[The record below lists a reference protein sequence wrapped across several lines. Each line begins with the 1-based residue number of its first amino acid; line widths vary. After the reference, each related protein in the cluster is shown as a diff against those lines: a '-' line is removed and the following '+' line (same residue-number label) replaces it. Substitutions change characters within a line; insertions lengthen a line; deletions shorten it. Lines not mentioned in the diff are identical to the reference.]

1 MTIPAPTLPIN
12 LIDDAPMQVVL
23 DDRTL
28 LALDAIRHE
37 ISALFWLIFV
47 FSSFY
52 IFKNRK

>member
-12 LIDDAPMQVVL
+12 LIDNAPMQVVL
-23 DDRTL
+23 DDKIL
-28 LALDAIRHE
+28 IALESIAHD